1 VEIRPWQDSLELM
14 AQYGLTAE
22 DGMSQVWYID
32 QSGVSGGAEAFNN
45 VMRLVW
51 WAKPFTYLY
60 YLPGIRQIQDW
71 VYRWVAD
78 NRYRMPSSTAAC
90 EIEPKETT

>member
-1 VEIRPWQDSLELM
+1 M
-14 AQYGLTAE
+14 AEYGLTAE
-22 DGMSQVWYID
+22 DGMTQVWYID
-32 QSGVSGGAEAFNN
+32 GTHLSGGAEAFND

-60 YLPGIRQIQDW
+60 HLPGIRQIQDW

-78 NRYRMPSSTAAC
+78 NRYRMPGSTAAC
-90 EIEPKETT
+90 EIETKETT